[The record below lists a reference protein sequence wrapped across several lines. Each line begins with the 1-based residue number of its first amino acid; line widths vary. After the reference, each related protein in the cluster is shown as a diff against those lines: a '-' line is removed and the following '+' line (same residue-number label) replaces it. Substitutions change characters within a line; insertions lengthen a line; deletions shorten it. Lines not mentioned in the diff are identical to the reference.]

1 MPKLAERDCMLI
13 GVKSPR
19 IISNGFRESMDKDSA
34 LTELVGIRDLSCS
47 SLNRLHF
54 QRSQRP
60 SNRSRISVSGK
71 WIELHSTCL
80 TPPSSRIVVK
90 FLYFPKILVNLPD
103 GIDEASVDT
112 SL

>member
-1 MPKLAERDCMLI
+1 MPKLAERDCMVI

-19 IISNGFRESMDKDSA
+19 IISNGFRESMDKASA

-71 WIELHSTCL
+71 WIELHS
-80 TPPSSRIVVK
+80 P
-90 FLYFPKILVNLPD
+90 
-103 GIDEASVDT
+103 A
-112 SL
+112 